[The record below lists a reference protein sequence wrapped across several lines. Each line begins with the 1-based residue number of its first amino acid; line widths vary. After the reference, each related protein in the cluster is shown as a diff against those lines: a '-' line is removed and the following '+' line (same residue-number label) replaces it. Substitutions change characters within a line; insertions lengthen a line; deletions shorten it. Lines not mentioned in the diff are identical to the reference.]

1 MRWVMHVDMDAFFA
15 SVEQL
20 DNPQYRG
27 KPLIVGCKS
36 HRGVVSTCSYEAREY
51 GVHSAMPIIQAKR
64 LCPNGIFVSGRMG
77 RYVEVSQ
84 QIMKI
89 FTEFSPCVEPL
100 SISIDE
106 AFLDLSGMEHLVGD
120 ITLLGRNI
128 KMRIKEVTGLTASVG
143 LAPNKFLAKL
153 GSDLRKPDGLVII
166 YENKAKEF
174 IAPLPVNKIFGIGKK
189 ANEALKKIGIIT
201 IGQLAAC
208 DELYL
213 KNILGNN
220 TALVQNLARGIDD
233 RPVENSR
240 EAKSI
245 GKETT
250 YMEDLL
256 TQEKYHDALW
266 DLSQQ
271 VGWRIRNSGLA
282 GRTVTLKVKYR
293 SFKSVTRSITTEVPV
308 SVDED
313 IFALVEKLITQ
324 IKWAEPVRLL
334 GISVSKLVPA
344 GELLLDFARDEKRQ
358 KRSAALDALKNK
370 FGEHII
376 KRGK

>member
-27 KPLIVGCKS
+27 KPLIVGGKS

-51 GVHSAMPIIQAKR
+51 GVHSAMPIVQAKR
-64 LCPNGIFVSGRMG
+64 LCPTGIFVSGRMG

-84 QIMKI
+84 QMMKI
-89 FTEFSPCVEPL
+89 FAEFSPCVEPL
-100 SISIDE
+100 SIDE

-120 ITLLGRNI
+120 ITLLGRKI

-166 YENKAKEF
+166 SAHNAKEF

-189 ANEALKKIGIIT
+189 ANEALQKIGIIT

-233 RPVENSR
+233 RPVENTR

-271 VGWRIRNSGLA
+271 VGWRVRNICLA

-293 SFKSVTRSITTEVPV
+293 SFKSVTRRITTEVPV
-308 SVDED
+308 SADED
-313 IFALVEKLITQ
+313 IFALVEKLIGQ
-324 IKWAEPVRLL
+324 IKWA
-334 GISVSKLVPA
+334 
-344 GELLLDFARDEKRQ
+344 
-358 KRSAALDALKNK
+358 
-370 FGEHII
+370 
-376 KRGK
+376 